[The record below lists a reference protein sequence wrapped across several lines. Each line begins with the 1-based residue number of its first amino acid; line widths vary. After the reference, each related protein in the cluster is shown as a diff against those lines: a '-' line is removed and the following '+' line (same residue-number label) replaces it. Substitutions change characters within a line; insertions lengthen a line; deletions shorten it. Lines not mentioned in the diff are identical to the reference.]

1 MLSFQTSASR
11 HPKDT
16 LRNRKNLKESRN
28 EKSKL
33 SARERRAEDK
43 KLKAKEITV
52 VKGKDEKGGLSDDSG
67 SDGSSD
73 RSTPEVRI
81 QQQSKETNRTRQPS
95 NLCTDAHLREHH
107 QQQQQ
112 QHGSAA
118 KPVSHTAASAE
129 SGDKCKDRGKP
140 RKTIK

>member
-1 MLSFQTSASR
+1 M
-11 HPKDT
+11 
-16 LRNRKNLKESRN
+16 
-28 EKSKL
+28 
-33 SARERRAEDK
+33 
-43 KLKAKEITV
+43 
-52 VKGKDEKGGLSDDSG
+52 KGKDEKGGLSDDSG

-73 RSTPEVRI
+73 KSTPEVRI

-95 NLCTDAHLREHH
+95 NLSTDAQYVHLREHH

-118 KPVSHTAASAE
+118 KPVGHTAASAE